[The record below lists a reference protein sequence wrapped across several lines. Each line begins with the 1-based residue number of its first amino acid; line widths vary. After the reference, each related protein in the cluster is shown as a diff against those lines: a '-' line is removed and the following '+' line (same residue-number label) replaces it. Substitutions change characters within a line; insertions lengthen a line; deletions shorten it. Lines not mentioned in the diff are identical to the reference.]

1 MKPASALAA
10 AWLIPALACAAAE
23 PSAPQAITASYNISR
38 NGIAIA
44 VIHETFESKDGAY
57 RIVSETRAVGLLS
70 LIERQPL
77 RFVSSGQI
85 TASGLR
91 PLQFE
96 GKRSESDPRQVSSEF
111 DWETNRL
118 TLVYR
123 GKTDVMALPRDAQDR
138 LSFLYQFMFH
148 AFDQRN
154 HMELVITNG
163 RRLGHYTYT
172 VSPEAEIDT
181 PLGRMK
187 TLHLVKQH
195 LPDESGA
202 EIWLAPEHRFL
213 PVKMLV
219 LEEDG
224 VRYEQVITRI
234 EIK

>member
-1 MKPASALAA
+1 M
-10 AWLIPALACAAAE
+10 
-23 PSAPQAITASYNISR
+23 SR
-38 NGIAIA
+38 NGFPVA
-44 VIHETFESKDGAY
+44 VMHETFESKDGAY
-57 RIVSETRAVGLLS
+57 RIVSESRAVGLLA
-70 LIERQPL
+70 LFERQPL
-77 RFVSSGQI
+77 RFVSSGQV
-85 TASGLR
+85 TDSGLR

-96 GKRSESDPRQVSSEF
+96 GKRGESDPRQVRGEF
-111 DWETNRL
+111 DWKTSRL
-118 TLVYR
+118 TLVHG
-123 GKTDVMALPRDAQDR
+123 GKTNVMALPRDTQDR

-154 HMELVITNG
+154 RMELAMTNG
-163 RRLGHYTYT
+163 RKLGHYVYT
-172 VSPEAEIDT
+172 VNPEVEIDT

-224 VRYEQVITRI
+224 VRYEQIITRF